1 MEKKKDLESKT
12 GDETPAD
19 TAPVGETNEE
29 TPEGEAD
36 TSENTDEGDSGAD
49 NSAEDDNQGSD
60 KGDQKIDYKTELAD
74 EKERREKAEAKI
86 IKLKRGKK
94 DQGDDTE
101 QEIEPVT
108 QDDINKTVDER
119 LEKDRLDA
127 VEDYVE
133 SQIELIT
140 QNVDEQKLILHHYEN
155 SVKKSGYS
163 KRSIRKD
170 LENAYV
176 IANRRKILQQNRE
189 LRTSLKQKSSISNTG
204 IGSNQV
210 KPNVIEG
217 GLSEQDIAFLKQRGK
232 NPDDYIVDSDGNVT
246 KKTKTK
252 S

>member
-1 MEKKKDLESKT
+1 MENKDLESKP
-12 GDETPAD
+12 GDETPVGD
-19 TAPVGETNEE
+19 APAEETNEE

-36 TSENTDEGDSGAD
+36 TSSDGNNTEEGDSGAD
-49 NSAEDDNQGSD
+49 NAEDDDQGSD
-60 KGDQKIDYKTELAD
+60 KGDEGIDYKAEL
-74 EKERREKAEAKI
+74 EIEKAKLKKAEEAI
-86 IKLKRGKK
+86 IKLKKGKK
-94 DQGDDTE
+94 PDGTE
-101 QEIEPVT
+101 EEVKPLTQEKVNETI
-108 QDDINKTVDER
+108 DKR

-163 KRSIRKD
+163 KRSIRRD

-176 IANRRKILQQNRE
+176 IANRKKILQQNRE
-189 LRTSLKQKSSISNTG
+189 LKTTLKQKGSISNTG

-210 KPNVIEG
+210 KPTVTES
-217 GLSEQDIAFLKQRGK
+217 GLSEKDISFLKSRGE
-232 NPDDYIVDSDGNVT
+232 NPDDYKVDSEGNVT

>member
-1 MEKKKDLESKT
+1 MKNKDLESKT
-12 GDETPAD
+12 EDETPVGD
-19 TAPVGETNEE
+19 APAEETNEE

-36 TSENTDEGDSGAD
+36 TSSDGNNTEEGDSGAD
-49 NSAEDDNQGSD
+49 STENDDQGSD
-60 KGDQKIDYKTELAD
+60 KGDEGIDYKAELAD
-74 EKERREKAEAKI
+74 EKVKLEKAEKKI
-86 IKLKRGKK
+86 VQLKRGKK
-94 DQGDDTE
+94 SDDTE
-101 QEIEPVT
+101 EEVDPLT
-108 QDDINKTVDER
+108 QDDVGKIIDTR

-140 QNVDEQKLILHHYEN
+140 QDADEQKLILHHYEN

-189 LRTSLKQKSSISNTG
+189 LRTTLKQKGSISNTG

-210 KPNVIEG
+210 KPNVTES
-217 GLSEQDIAFLKQRGK
+217 GLSDKDISFLKSRGE
-232 NPDDYIVDSDGNVT
+232 NPDDYIVDSEGNVT